1 MNRIA
6 LDGGPAEMG
15 LRFERAVA
23 CALVLCATSAI
34 LSAAASAAPQATA
47 AHSPANQ
54 ATPAQ
59 AAPHA
64 DQKRTRFIIALER
77 RSTYQ
82 VFSLSNPNRVVVELP
97 AVGLRLPPLPKNGPV
112 GLVSGFRGGR
122 AGPKKS
128 KVIIRVTEP
137 VFVET
142 AKLDM
147 KNGKEPQ
154 LVLDIVS
161 LASAPVT
168 PVETASAAPASKPE
182 ADFDKPFGLGAS
194 DLLPRPPQP
203 AQRPEAIDKRTAK
216 QLIVIDPGHGGHD
229 SGAQKNGVVEKDVVL
244 AFSHTL
250 RKKLE
255 ETGRYRVLMTRETDT
270 FIPLGDRTAF
280 AEKHNASLFIAVH
293 ADYARSSARGA
304 TIYSLRSSVAE
315 RLKSSARARASDID
329 IPESKF
335 AAIDARDSDIVK
347 RMLADRATAAVEV
360 THHRTDL
367 FSRSVVEYMGDS
379 TNLRSNPHKT
389 AAFKVLKSALVPS
402 VLIELAYVTNKSD
415 AKLLMSESWRRKV
428 SDSIAEAV
436 DNYFAL
442 SIAKIPM

>member
-15 LRFERAVA
+15 LRFERSIAG
-23 CALVLCATSAI
+23 ALVLGVASI
-34 LSAAASAAPQATA
+34 FLSAAASAAPQAA
-47 AHSPANQ
+47 PANQ
-54 ATPAQ
+54 AAPAQ
-59 AAPHA
+59 SAPHP

-82 VFSLSNPNRVVVELP
+82 VFSLANPNRVVVELP

-122 AGPKKS
+122 SGPKKS

-142 AKLDM
+142 AKLEM
-147 KNGKEPQ
+147 KDGKEPQ

-168 PVETASAAPASKPE
+168 PVHTASAAPAPKPE
-182 ADFDKPFGLGAS
+182 PDFDKPFGLGAS

-203 AQRPEAIDKRTAK
+203 AQRPDAIEKRTAK

-255 ETGRYRVLMTRETDT
+255 ESGRYRVLMTRETDE

-280 AEKHNASLFIAVH
+280 AEQHNASLFIAVH

-304 TIYSLRSSVAE
+304 TIYSLRPSVAE